1 MHGALPACNKNRG
14 GQWNIDLQVCLRA
27 VASAKAGAPAE
38 LHSAESEALTDDDKG
53 FARFFAMSARCY
65 RLIERWLLVIQ
76 EIKGDRR
83 KTLKMCG

>member
-1 MHGALPACNKNRG
+1 MR
-14 GQWNIDLQVCLRA
+14 
-27 VASAKAGAPAE
+27 
-38 LHSAESEALTDDDKG
+38 
-53 FARFFAMSARCY
+53 ARCY